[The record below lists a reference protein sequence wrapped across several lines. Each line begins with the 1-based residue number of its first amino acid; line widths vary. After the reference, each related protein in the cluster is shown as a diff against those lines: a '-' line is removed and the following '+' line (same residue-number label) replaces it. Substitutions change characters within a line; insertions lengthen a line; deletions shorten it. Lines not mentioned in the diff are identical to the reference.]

1 MNQLEHLL
9 AGHAMAKLSFS
20 PAIVAAVPADQ
31 RGVNAAELVVLGVEK
46 WKKND
51 EDDEDQNEYDG
62 NARGLAHDS
71 IVVPLVPL
79 LIP

>member
-1 MNQLEHLL
+1 
-9 AGHAMAKLSFS
+9 MAKLSFS

>member
-1 MNQLEHLL
+1 MV
-9 AGHAMAKLSFS
+9 KLCFS
-20 PAIVAAVPADQ
+20 PAIVAAAPADQ
-31 RGVNAAELVVLGVEK
+31 CGVDVAELVVLRVEK

-62 NARGLAHDS
+62 NARGLANDS

-79 LIP
+79 LIS